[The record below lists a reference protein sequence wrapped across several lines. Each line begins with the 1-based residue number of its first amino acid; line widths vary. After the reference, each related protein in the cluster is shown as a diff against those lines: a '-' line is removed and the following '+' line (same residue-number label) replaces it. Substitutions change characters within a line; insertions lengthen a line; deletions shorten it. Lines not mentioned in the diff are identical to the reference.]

1 MLRAAVCGYGRRVA
15 SNDTTVAPRAQA
27 DDAAERRRPLI
38 TFDGVSKV
46 YPDGTQAV
54 GRLDLEIADRELVVL
69 VGPSGCGKSTTMRMV
84 NRLVEPTTGRVLV
97 DGTDI
102 ATLDPVRHRRGIGYV
117 IQNVGLF
124 PHRTVA
130 QNVATVPS
138 LLGWDKARTAA
149 RVDQLLDLVGLPVDV
164 YGRRYPH
171 QLSGGERQR
180 VGVARAL
187 AAEPRVLL
195 MDEPF
200 GAVDPVGRRRLQD
213 EFRRLQHQLR
223 PTVMFVTHDIDEAV
237 LLGDRVVVLS
247 AGGRLE
253 QVADPV
259 TLLTRPATDFV
270 RGFVGHGSA
279 IRLLSLTTL
288 ERADLEPVRRR
299 EPEGEPADGAAGDA
313 AGVAAAAGDGAGAG
327 VGVRDDE
334 TTVRLAMTL
343 GDAFA
348 VLAAD
353 PTGRVP
359 VHDGDGRVAGDLTPG
374 VIHRA
379 LRRAY
384 PQPREVER

>member
-1 MLRAAVCGYGRRVA
+1 VIDAPAASGG
-15 SNDTTVAPRAQA
+15 AQ
-27 DDAAERRRPLI
+27 RRRTRI

-54 GRLDLEIADRELVVL
+54 GHLDLEVYDQDLLVL

-84 NRLVEPTTGRVLV
+84 NRLVEPSAGRVLL
-97 DGTDI
+97 DGTDV
-102 ATLDPVRHRRGIGYV
+102 AHVDPVNLRRGIGYV

-130 QNVATVPS
+130 QNVGTVPA
-138 LLGWDKARTAA
+138 LLGWDRGRTQA
-149 RVDQLLDLVGLPVDV
+149 RVGELLDLVGLPADV

-171 QLSGGERQR
+171 ELSGGERQR

-213 EFRRLQHQLR
+213 EFRRLQHQLQ

-247 AGGRLE
+247 RGGTLE

-259 TLLTRPATDFV
+259 TLLTRPATEFV
-270 RGFVGHGSA
+270 RAFVGHGSA
-279 IRLLSLTTL
+279 IRLLALTTV
-288 ERADLEPVRRR
+288 EQADLDPVRD
-299 EPEGEPADGAAGDA
+299 PSPAWAPPVEG
-313 AGVAAAAGDGAGAG
+313 GV
-327 VGVRDDE
+327 
-334 TTVRLAMTL
+334 VRLGMTL
-343 GDAFA
+343 GEAFGA
-348 VLAAD
+348 LAAD
-353 PTGRVP
+353 PSGRLP
-359 VHDGDGRVAGDLTPG
+359 VLGGDREVVGELTPG

-384 PQPREVER
+384 PRPAEVHR